1 VFFLLYLFIGI
12 GGIIGSMLRYLVSI
26 LAVQI
31 WGKDFPLGT
40 LLINLSGSFF
50 LGWFTSAIVNQK
62 KMHPYILTAISTGIV
77 GSYTTFSTFCFET
90 VHLLQMENYL
100 KAFFYLLLSLFGG
113 LFFVRLGVNVG
124 EQQIKK

>member
-1 VFFLLYLFIGI
+1 MLYLFIGI

-26 LAVQI
+26 IAVQI

-90 VHLLQMENYL
+90 VHLFQMENYL